1 MHIFLIRHGETEHNV
16 AGLLA
21 GVSDSR
27 LTNHGVQQTQRLGKY
42 LVTHRNLRFT
52 RIYASDLQR
61 AYMTAEEIRV
71 HQSAQWSA
79 TGAPEV
85 VRLPVLREKDFG
97 SFELVPWASQ
107 RAQNAL
113 DPRVPNPQDPSFVPQ
128 ESSES
133 MKLRADTFVADFILP
148 LATSLWATEQEFANE
163 CVAVVSHGLF
173 LAALWKSLLAQ
184 FNTGTVVLGPNI
196 EVLSYGRPLEYLPSW
211 NNTAFLELTIRR
223 AASDAATDTAAE
235 VQPAQTQHAYSMP
248 FYDCSM
254 TVHAI
259 NGRDHLLDLKRAR
272 GGIGSAAY
280 DAKQKSLDGFFKRP
294 KDDSASGAA
303 G

>member
-1 MHIFLIRHGETEHNV
+1 MVKQSTML
-16 AGLLA
+16 
-21 GVSDSR
+21 
-27 LTNHGVQQTQRLGKY
+27 QTQRLGKY
-42 LVTHRNLRFT
+42 LATHRNLHFT

-61 AYMTAEEIRV
+61 AYMTAEEIRR

-113 DPRVPNPQDPSFVPQ
+113 DPRVPNPQDPSFRPQ
-128 ESSES
+128 ETSEA

-148 LATSLWATEQEFANE
+148 LATSLWATEPEFTNE

-223 AASDAATDTAAE
+223 AAADAATDTAAQ
-235 VQPAQTQHAYSMP
+235 VQPAQTQHSDSMP

-294 KDDSASGAA
+294 KDDSAPGSA